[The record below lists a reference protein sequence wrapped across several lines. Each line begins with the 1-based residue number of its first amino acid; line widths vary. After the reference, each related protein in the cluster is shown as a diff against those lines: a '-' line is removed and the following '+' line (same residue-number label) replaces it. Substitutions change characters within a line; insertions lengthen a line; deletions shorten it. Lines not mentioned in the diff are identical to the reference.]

1 VPVLEARGV
10 TKTVGAGRAQRRLL
24 AGIDLDVDAG
34 QVVAVLGRSGS
45 GKSTLL
51 HLLGALDRPDQGHII
66 LAGDD
71 LTAQPPRS
79 LARTRLR
86 HVGFV
91 FQAFHL
97 IEELSGEENVLVPT
111 RLPGAK
117 RGGERRA
124 KSLIG
129 ELGLEDIA
137 DRRPHELSGGE
148 QQRFAI
154 ARALVNDPELVLADE
169 PTGNLDQ
176 ENGAAV
182 LELLRGLQD
191 RAVVLV
197 THEPQAAAIADRVL
211 HLTDGRLTELSD
223 GRPTEASDGRPIETG
238 ARRLTEAGNGWRTE
252 TGDGRLPEADA
263 PPTEAGDERLTETA
277 EEARRARLGGAAA

>member
-10 TKTVGAGRAQRRLL
+10 TKTVGAGRAARRLL
-24 AGIDLDVDAG
+24 EDVDLEVDAG
-34 QVVAVLGRSGS
+34 EVVAVLGRSGS

-51 HLLGALDRPDQGHII
+51 HLLGGLDRPDQGRI
-66 LAGDD
+66 LLANED
-71 LTAQPPRS
+71 LAKQS
-79 LARTRLR
+79 AAALARTRLR

-91 FQAFHL
+91 FQSFHL

-117 RGGERRA
+117 KSGERRA
-124 KSLIG
+124 KNLIA
-129 ELGLEDIA
+129 ELGLHAIS

-169 PTGNLDQ
+169 PTGNLDE

-182 LELLRGLQD
+182 LGLLRRLEH

-211 HLTDGRLTELSD
+211 HLEEGRLTD
-223 GRPTEASDGRPIETG
+223 TKPA
-238 ARRLTEAGNGWRTE
+238 ARRK
-252 TGDGRLPEADA
+252 
-263 PPTEAGDERLTETA
+263 
-277 EEARRARLGGAAA
+277 ARLGAV